1 MSFEKLKGTRN
12 FAPEEKILRQ
22 GVVDTLKKSFE
33 KYGFSPFETS
43 IIEKQDTLTSKYAG
57 GEEILKEIYK
67 VKDQGDRALALRYDL
82 TVPLAVFIGLNP
94 TIKMP
99 FKRYEIGKVFRDGPI
114 KAGRLREF
122 WQCDV
127 DIIGAKGMLAEAE
140 LLTLASEVF
149 KDLGLDVEIK
159 VNNRKL
165 LNGIIEYSGIKENKE
180 SAILSIDKLEKFG
193 PKQVKKELV
202 DKGFNDSDVDKVL
215 ETFSLKGEN
224 DDVLK
229 ELKELI
235 KSDEGKVGLA
245 EVEELLGYLK
255 ETKSDVTLDISL
267 ARGLAYYTG
276 TIYEVFLKDGS
287 FSSALSGGGRWDEMI
302 GKMLESKREYPAVGI
317 SFGLEPITEIIKKK
331 KNGKKS
337 VSDVFVI
344 PIKTVKESLVFSK
357 KLRDSGI
364 KVDLDIMGRGISKN
378 LNYVNS
384 AGIPFAVIIGQ
395 SEVEKKIVKIKN
407 MVQGEEKEVSI
418 DEAISIIKNG

>member
-1 MSFEKLKGTRN
+1 M
-12 FAPEEKILRQ
+12 
-22 GVVDTLKKSFE
+22 
-33 KYGFSPFETS
+33 
-43 IIEKQDTLTSKYAG
+43 
-57 GEEILKEIYK
+57 
-67 VKDQGDRALALRYDL
+67 
-82 TVPLAVFIGLNP
+82 
-94 TIKMP
+94 
-99 FKRYEIGKVFRDGPI
+99 
-114 KAGRLREF
+114 
-122 WQCDV
+122 
-127 DIIGAKGMLAEAE
+127 
-140 LLTLASEVF
+140 
-149 KDLGLDVEIK
+149 
-159 VNNRKL
+159 
-165 LNGIIEYSGIKENKE
+165 
-180 SAILSIDKLEKFG
+180 
-193 PKQVKKELV
+193 
-202 DKGFNDSDVDKVL
+202 
-215 ETFSLKGEN
+215 
-224 DDVLK
+224 
-229 ELKELI
+229 
-235 KSDEGKVGLA
+235 
-245 EVEELLGYLK
+245 
-255 ETKSDVTLDISL
+255 TLDISL

-384 AGIPFAVIIGQ
+384 AGIPFAVIIGE